1 MTVELFFLLMGTALA
16 TALTVGW
23 LQPAAE
29 RWSYR
34 HDKDA

>member
-1 MTVELFFLLMGTALA
+1 MTLLIVLMGTGLA
-16 TALTVGW
+16 TGVVVAW

-34 HDKDA
+34 HDREA